1 MITFTNCKINLGL
14 DILAKRPDGYH
25 DISTCMLPIP
35 WHDIVEVIPS
45 DRPGST
51 LTVLGNKVE
60 CPAEK
65 NLVMKA
71 YRLLEKEFALGPVD
85 IVLQK
90 IVPDGAGLGGG
101 SSDATHTLGLLNE
114 FMNLGLTREQIAER
128 AAKLGADCAFFAYDE
143 PMLAEGIGEKLTPIS
158 LDLKGHTIVIVKPG
172 GVNISTREAYEGI
185 TPREPDEP
193 ISQILRRP
201 ISEWQG
207 RLKNDFEESVMSKAP
222 QIAELKRL
230 IMDAGAVYASM
241 SGSGAS
247 VYGIFKSDKMSDL
260 IISLIAEYPHF
271 VYNIS

>member
-45 DRPGST
+45 DRSEST
-51 LTVLGNKVE
+51 LTVLGNKVD

-71 YRLLEKEFALGPVD
+71 YRLLEKEFALEPVD

-101 SSDATHTLGLLNE
+101 SSDATHTLILLNE
-114 FMNLGLTREQIAER
+114 LMNLSLTREQIAER
-128 AAKLGADCAFFAYDE
+128 AAKLGADCAFFAYNGT
-143 PMLAEGIGEKLTPIS
+143 MLAEGIGEKLTPIS
-158 LDLKGHTIVIVKPG
+158 LDLTGHTILIAKPG
-172 GVNISTREAYEGI
+172 GVNISTREAYEGV
-185 TPREPDEP
+185 TPRKPDEP
-193 ISQILRRP
+193 ISHILHRP

-207 RLKNDFEESVMSKAP
+207 LLKNDFEESVMAKAP
-222 QIAELKRL
+222 QIAGLKRL
-230 IMDAGAVYASM
+230 FMDAGALYASM

-247 VYGIFKSDKMSDL
+247 VYGIFESDKMSDHIL
-260 IISLIAEYPHF
+260 SLLSEYPHF
-271 VYNIS
+271 VYNIP

>member
-51 LTVLGNKVE
+51 LTVLGNKVD

>member
-14 DILAKRPDGYH
+14 NILAKRPDGYH

-51 LTVLGNKVE
+51 LTVLGNKVD

-201 ISEWQG
+201 INEWQG